1 MDVTLW
7 HGIEYDVDAPVAVED
22 LIKSLE
28 ANAKLLHRSADLLAD
43 LFPGLKF
50 EPKQI
55 SVVRLSQESPLTEL
69 FAYAT
74 VMAYQKELEKEVPHL
89 IEQLTGIH
97 VSGDYST
104 LVTVVVML
112 IAVHGIAKAF
122 DALFPGRDK
131 TAITETHESL
141 VQKVATMTGV
151 AASRIRDAL
160 NVLFT
165 GRQHRG
171 TILASQKVFAPARG
185 QVRASIRTRE
195 THDILVPPEAVS
207 LAQSAAGIPYEGSPA
222 DETPKTAAEFHR
234 NVKIILHAMDKDRK
248 KLGWAGHVPSVFDDR
263 IPMHLE
269 KSQNPETIFGKSEI
283 TGDILL
289 TREED
294 ENGDMQPKEFLLV
307 QTYLG

>member
-1 MDVTLW
+1 MVDVTLW
-7 HGIEYDVDAPVAVED
+7 HGIEYDVEAPVAVED

-28 ANAKLLHRSADLLAD
+28 ANAKLLHRTGDLLAD

-50 EPKQI
+50 ESKQI
-55 SVVRLSQESPLTEL
+55 SVVRLSQESPLSEL

-74 VMAYQKELEKEVPHL
+74 VMAYQKDLEKEVPHL
-89 IEQLTGIH
+89 IEQLTGVH
-97 VSGDYST
+97 VASDYDT
-104 LVTVVVML
+104 LVTVMVML
-112 IAVHGIAKAF
+112 IAVHGVSKAF

-131 TAITETHESL
+131 TAIAQTHESL
-141 VQKVATMTGV
+141 LHRVSALTGV
-151 AASRIRDAL
+151 AAVRIGQAL

-171 TILASQKVFAPARG
+171 TVLASQRVFAPTRG
-185 QVRASIRTRE
+185 QPNASIRARNGTQ
-195 THDILVPPEAVS
+195 LMAPEAVS
-207 LAQSAAGIPYEGSPA
+207 LAQSASGIPYEGSAEEEAPR
-222 DETPKTAAEFHR
+222 TASEFYR

-248 KLGWAGHVPSVFDDR
+248 RTGWAGHVPSIFDDR

-269 KSQNPETIFGKSEI
+269 KTQNPEAIFGKSDVM
-283 TGDILL
+283 GDILL

-307 QTYLG
+307 QTYLA